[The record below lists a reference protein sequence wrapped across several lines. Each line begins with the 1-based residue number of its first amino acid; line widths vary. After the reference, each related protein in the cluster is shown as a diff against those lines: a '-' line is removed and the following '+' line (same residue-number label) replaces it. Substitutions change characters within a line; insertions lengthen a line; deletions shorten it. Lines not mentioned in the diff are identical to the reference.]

1 MENPTESDEF
11 VVNETKDHKWTSP
24 VDRLAAAVRRLVS
37 KLPIRKN
44 EKQTDEEGRRNHA
57 KSKLPAAC
65 GCALLALWFLFQF
78 CFLLFLWCSSNGTP
92 TVRPG
97 PSIVVSPHADPS
109 DSPATSTPATGDE
122 YESDESGGLLALLK
136 ELNRNFDAE
145 REQRTEGRAELMSRF
160 DAQQSTI
167 LEMRAEIRKQ
177 FDEQQT
183 KFERMQNENREEM
196 RRLQAV
202 NEEKVANLTATIGR
216 LQEQIADLHRVNISI
231 APISSTPASPNRSP
245 KVTSRGLLGKS
256 SDPCL

>member
-11 VVNETKDHKWTSP
+11 FVNETKNHQWTSP
-24 VDRLAAAVRRLVS
+24 IGRLAAAFRRLLS
-37 KLPIRKN
+37 KLPIGTD
-44 EKQTDEEGRRNHA
+44 EKQADEEGRPSRT

-97 PSIVVSPHADPS
+97 PSTRVPPHANFS
-109 DSPATSTPATGDE
+109 DSPVTSTPATGDE
-122 YESDESGGLLALLK
+122 YENEEDGGLLTLLK
-136 ELNRNFDAE
+136 ELNRKFAAE
-145 REQRTEGRAELMSRF
+145 RAEAISRF

-167 LEMRAEIRKQ
+167 LELRAEVQ
-177 FDEQQT
+177 
-183 KFERMQNENREEM
+183 RMQYDNKAEM

-216 LQEQIADLHRVNISI
+216 LQEQIADLHRVNVSI
-231 APISSTPASPNRSP
+231 APTPLYTCEP
-245 KVTSRGLLGKS
+245 KPKPKPLAWTAGDFIPLKQG
-256 SDPCL
+256 